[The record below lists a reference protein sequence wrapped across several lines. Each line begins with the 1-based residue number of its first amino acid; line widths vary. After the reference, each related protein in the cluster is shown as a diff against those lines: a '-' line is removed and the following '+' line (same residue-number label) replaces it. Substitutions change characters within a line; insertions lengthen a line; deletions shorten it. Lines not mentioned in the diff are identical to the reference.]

1 MEAIKLF
8 DSGNFTG
15 SQFAEL
21 VAEIEKKKATF
32 QKCIMTHIVR
42 EANRLRRRKLLLY
55 YFICWFLVRFFC

>member
-32 QKCIMTHIVR
+32 QKCIICH
-42 EANRLRRRKLLLY
+42 LLLNH
-55 YFICWFLVRFFC
+55 ILITLN